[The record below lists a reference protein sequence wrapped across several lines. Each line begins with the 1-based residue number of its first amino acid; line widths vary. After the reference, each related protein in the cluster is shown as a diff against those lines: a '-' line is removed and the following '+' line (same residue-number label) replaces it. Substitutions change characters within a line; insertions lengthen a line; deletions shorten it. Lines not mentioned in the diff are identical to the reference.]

1 MSIIGQLGYIH
12 GFRNKT
18 LDSGYNIHKYKEV
31 SLAGSAV
38 ELKREILDKIEAE
51 MKKTGMS
58 QAELGR
64 MVGVERT
71 DINKYLRGSNTAISL
86 ERLIEMAEAVGLEVK
101 VTIKRM
107 KG

>member
-1 MSIIGQLGYIH
+1 M
-12 GFRNKT
+12 
-18 LDSGYNIHKYKEV
+18 
-31 SLAGSAV
+31 AGSAV

-71 DINKYLRGSNTAISL
+71 DINKYLRGSNTAVSF
-86 ERLIEMAEAVGLEVK
+86 ERLIEMTQAVGLEVDVVVK
-101 VTIKRM
+101 K
-107 KG
+107 KGHKI